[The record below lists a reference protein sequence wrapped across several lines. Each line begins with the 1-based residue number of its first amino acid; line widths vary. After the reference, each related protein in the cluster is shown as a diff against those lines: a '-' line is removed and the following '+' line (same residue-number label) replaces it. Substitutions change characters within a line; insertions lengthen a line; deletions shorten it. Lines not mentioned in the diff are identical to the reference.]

1 MSNSKDEIIDEI
13 KEQIKKSG
21 SDFSDWYVGVSKDA
35 KNSLFNTHKVKEKDK
50 WWIYRTA
57 LSSLEARRAVYYCI
71 NVLGTD
77 GSLGEGNE
85 TTNMVYAYKKED
97 CTDP

>member
-1 MSNSKDEIIDEI
+1 MSNSKDEIIGEI

-35 KNSLFNTHKVKEKDK
+35 KNSLFNTHKVKEKGK

-57 LSSLEARRAVYYCI
+57 LSLPEHSYDPCTQTCSL
-71 NVLGTD
+71 
-77 GSLGEGNE
+77 
-85 TTNMVYAYKKED
+85 
-97 CTDP
+97 